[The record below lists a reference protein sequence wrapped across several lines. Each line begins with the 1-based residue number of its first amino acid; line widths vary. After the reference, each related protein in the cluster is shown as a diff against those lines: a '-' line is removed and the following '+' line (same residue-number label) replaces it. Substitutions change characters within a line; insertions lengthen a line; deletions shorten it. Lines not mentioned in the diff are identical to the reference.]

1 MITKKYNPGFLT
13 EDELV
18 ASFCVRTSE
27 FESIVETLGENTG
40 NSNQHLMVIGPRGS
54 GKTNLMLRVAIES
67 RRNPELSSRIFPI
80 TFAEE
85 SYGVSTCGEFW
96 LECLSRVADQAPQP
110 DWAADLGRSSEDLS
124 SVQDDRLLAER
135 CLGALLDFADRAG
148 KRLLLVVENLD
159 TMFAGML
166 DPDAGWRL
174 RKTLQTEPRIMLLGT
189 ATSRFAEIVRPD
201 RALYDFFRVIELRP
215 LDETECNALWQA
227 VSGESPATGKIRS
240 VQILTDGS
248 PRLISIVAAFSS
260 GRPLHGLME
269 DLLNLIDEHTEY
281 FKSHLDALPPQERRV
296 CVALAEL
303 WRPATTREIAARA
316 RLGSS
321 ICSAQLKRLIG
332 RGVVSEEGGTP
343 RRKRYC
349 LVEPLYNI
357 YCLLRHRRR
366 GASDAVERLIDFMTA
381 FYTQTNESQR
391 VGDVP
396 ASERDLTTILSCFA
410 GAEDLSAPSLRAL
423 LVLSA
428 RVGPTR
434 VLKAIEDSSVADGLL
449 PLTTA
454 LQQEIGLKPRV
465 AREVEEVAHDI
476 RKELARMRTGAR
488 ASNTIAT
495 AHD

>member
-1 MITKKYNPGFLT
+1 MVTKKYNPGFLT

-40 NSNQHLMVIGPRGS
+40 NSNQHLMVIGPPGS
-54 GKTNLMLRVAIES
+54 GKTNLMLRVAIEA
-67 RRNPELSSRIFPI
+67 RRNPELSSMIFPI

-96 LECLSRVADQAPQP
+96 LECLSRLADQAPQP
-110 DWAADLGRSSEDLS
+110 GWAADLGRSCEDLS

-135 CLGALLDFADRAG
+135 CLAAVLDFADRAG
-148 KRLLLVVENLD
+148 KRLLLAVENLD
-159 TMFAGML
+159 AIFAGML

-189 ATSRFAEIVRPD
+189 ATSRFDEIERPD

-215 LDETECNALWQA
+215 LDETECNALWRA
-227 VSGESPATGKIRS
+227 VSGERPATGKIRA
-240 VQILTDGS
+240 VQILAGGS
-248 PRLISIVAAFSS
+248 PRLISIAATFSA

-269 DLLNLIDEHTEY
+269 DMLNLIDAHTEY
-281 FKSHLDALPPQERRV
+281 FKSRLDALAPQERRV

-303 WRPATTREIAARA
+303 WRPATTREIAERA
-316 RLGSS
+316 RLASS

-332 RGVVSEEGGTP
+332 HGFVSEEGGTP
-343 RRKRYC
+343 RRKRYS

-357 YCLLRHRRR
+357 YCLLRRRR
-366 GASDAVERLIDFMTA
+366 KGASDAVERLIDFMNA
-381 FYTQTNESQR
+381 FYTQTRSQR

-396 ASERDLTTILSCFA
+396 AIERDLTTTLRCLA
-410 GAEDLSAPSLRAL
+410 GAEDLSAPSLRTL

-428 RVGPTR
+428 QLGPMR
-434 VLKAIEDSSVADGLL
+434 ALRAIEGSSAADRLL
-449 PLTTA
+449 PLTAA

-465 AREVEEVAHDI
+465 ACEVKEVAHDI
-476 RKELARMRTGAR
+476 RKELAGMRTGAR
-488 ASNTIAT
+488 TSNTIAT
-495 AHD
+495 ADD